1 MHRELLR
8 LMKEAGKQAAN
19 DPEREADKSPA
30 KVVAAAPAGAA
41 AP

>member
-30 KVVAAAPAGAA
+30 KVVAAAPAGRSG
-41 AP
+41 P